1 MFKVE
6 MKKTCLNKKRKFQKQ
21 TVLLSEEENLGLKK
35 KAWEKNVRNS
45 PELSDKKLRSCEFGT
60 LYIHSY
66 L

>member
-1 MFKVE
+1 

-35 KAWEKNVRNS
+35 KKAWEKNVRNS

-60 LYIHSY
+60 LYIYSY